1 MNMTTETDYEKII
14 ITSLNEYLKE
24 VKKKEIIAT
33 IDSHLINDL
42 NIDSLDTIE
51 LAFIVEEKFGIDVSI
66 DHMMT
71 MQLTTVKDIIEF
83 FKTNKNVTEN

>member
-1 MNMTTETDYEKII
+1 MTTETDYEKII